1 MNKILKLITAV
12 MMVATAFTFS
22 ACKKNFDN
30 PPAAT
35 DPAIVANTS
44 IKALKAMHN
53 SAGAYDVITSDII
66 ISGVVV
72 ADDKSGNLY
81 KQLFIQDATGGL
93 QILLDANSLY
103 GTFPVGRR
111 IFIRCKD
118 LCISDYNKTMQLG
131 VKAIVSG
138 APSQEAIP
146 GNLISK
152 YVTGG
157 SLNNPVVPKVVTWAD
172 LGGISPTTMNAT
184 NMQDP
189 LIGTLVQ
196 INNYRFE
203 TPTGTYSDTS
213 AYKNTTNR
221 FINNCGSQALT
232 VRTSAYANFA
242 GVPVAPGRGSIVAM
256 YTVFGNTRQLII
268 RDTSDVK
275 FTNPYA
281 CALPAGTLF
290 YEDFE
295 SQTTPTTFP
304 YTILGIPGWNN
315 AAQAGSELWTARIF
329 SANKYAYMSGFG
341 TGASAITTWLV
352 TPGIAL
358 SGTTKTLTFKTIQ
371 GFILTSTPGGTN
383 VEAGLKVLV
392 STNYTGTGNP
402 WAASVVWTDLTSQ
415 ATLSPGSNT
424 SSFPSGFT
432 NSGNINLNSYTG
444 TIYVAFRY
452 EGADPAGTASDKTS
466 AWEVDEIKVTGL

>member
-1 MNKILKLITAV
+1 MNKILNLIAAVILVVTAG
-12 MMVATAFTFS
+12 TFS
-22 ACKKNFDN
+22 SCKKNFDN
-30 PPAAT
+30 PPGAA

-44 IKALKAMHN
+44 IKALKALHT
-53 SAGAYDVITSDII
+53 SAGAIDVITSDII

-103 GTFPVGRR
+103 GTYPVGRR
-111 IFIRCKD
+111 IFIKCNG
-118 LCISDYNKTMQLG
+118 LALSDYNKTMELG
-131 VKAIVSG
+131 VRAVVAGS
-138 APSQEAIP
+138 PSLEGIP
-146 GNLISK
+146 ANLITK
-152 YVTGG
+152 YVVGG
-157 SLNNPVVPKVVTWAD
+157 SLNNPVVPTVVTYAD
-172 LGGISPTTMNAT
+172 LGGTSTT

-189 LIGTLVQ
+189 LIGTLIQ
-196 INNYRFE
+196 LNDYRFE

-213 AYKNTTNR
+213 AYKSTVNR
-221 FINNCGSQALT
+221 NINSCGSQTLI

-242 GVPVAPGRGSIVAM
+242 GLPVASGRGSILAI

-268 RDTSDVK
+268 RDTSDVR
-275 FTNPYA
+275 FNQPYA
-281 CALPAGTLF
+281 CALPPGTLF

-295 SQTTPTTFP
+295 GHAVTTAFP
-304 YTILGIPGWNN
+304 YVPVGLPGWTNLAQN
-315 AAQAGSELWTARIF
+315 ASELWTARTF
-329 SANKYAYMSGFG
+329 SSNKYAYMSGFG
-341 TGASAITTWLV
+341 TGASTVTTWLV

-358 SGTTKTLTFKTIQ
+358 TGTTKTLTFKTMQ
-371 GFILTSTPGGTN
+371 GFILTTTPGGTN

-402 WAASVVWTDLTSQ
+402 WAAGVTWTDLTSQ
-415 ATLSPGSNT
+415 ATLSPGSTT
-424 SSFPSGFT
+424 STFPSSFT
-432 NSGNINLNSYTG
+432 NSGNISLNAFSG

-452 EGADPAGTASDKTS
+452 EGADPSGTASDKTS

>member
-1 MNKILKLITAV
+1 MNKIFKLMTAV
-12 MMVATAFTFS
+12 MMVVTTLTFS

-30 PPAAT
+30 PPGAA

-44 IKALKAMHN
+44 IKALKAMHT
-53 SAGAYDVITSDII
+53 SAGAYDVITTDII

-93 QILLDANSLY
+93 QIMLDANSLY
-103 GTFPVGRR
+103 GTYPVGRK

-118 LCISDYNKTMQLG
+118 LCISDYNKTMMLG
-131 VKAIVSG
+131 VKATVAGS
-138 APSQEAIP
+138 PSLEGIP
-146 GNLISK
+146 SNLISK
-152 YVTGG
+152 YVVGG
-157 SLNNPVVPKVVTWAD
+157 SLNNPVVPTVVTYAD
-172 LGGISPTTMNAT
+172 LGGTSTT

-189 LIGTLVQ
+189 LIGTLIQ
-196 INNYRFE
+196 LNDYRFA

-213 AYKNTTNR
+213 AYKSTVNR
-221 FINNCGSQALT
+221 DINSCGSQTLI

-242 GVPVAPGRGSIVAM
+242 GQSVAPGRGSILAI

-268 RDTSDVK
+268 RDTSDVR
-275 FTNPYA
+275 FTSPYA
-281 CALPAGTLF
+281 CALPPGTLF

-295 SQTTPTTFP
+295 GHAVTTAFP
-304 YTILGIPGWNN
+304 YVPVGLPGWTN
-315 AAQAGSELWTARIF
+315 AAQAASEVWTARTF

-341 TGASAITTWLV
+341 TGQSTVTTWLV
-352 TPGIAL
+352 TPGVAL
-358 SGTTKTLTFKTIQ
+358 TGTTKTLTFKTIQ
-371 GFILTSTPGGTN
+371 GFILTTTPGGTP
-383 VEAGLKVLV
+383 VQADLKVLV

-402 WAASVVWTDLTSQ
+402 WAAGVVWTDLTSQ
-415 ATLSPGSNT
+415 ATLSPGSTT

-432 NSGNINLNSYTG
+432 NSGNINLNAYTG

-466 AWEVDEIKVTGL
+466 AWEVDEVKITGL